1 MIEYKLIRELDKNP
15 YHTKGPGE
23 LAWHKPRQGKLRAR
37 GPHTEGHR
45 QGAEIKKPSD
55 NIRWKYILTPKG
67 IREKIRITQNYLHT
81 RLEEFDQIRREIEE
95 LKNEIGCT
103 PPEIKIP
110 WDVFVNT
117 GKNQFLFNAAIIKVR
132 RRGKVYQDE
141 KVSSWQLPVSGFY

>member
-1 MIEYKLIRELDKNP
+1 LTDTARSSIIIVQPLNKKQGGMIEYKLIRELDKNP
-15 YHTKGPGE
+15 YHTQRTLASSLDISLGKANYVLAGLIQKGIVK
-23 LAWHKPRQGKLRAR
+23 ARKLKSH
-37 GPHTEGHR
+37 P
-45 QGAEIKKPSD
+45 D

-110 WDVFVNT
+110 
-117 GKNQFLFNAAIIKVR
+117 
-132 RRGKVYQDE
+132 
-141 KVSSWQLPVSGFY
+141 